1 MPVSRY
7 RAERSAVYVE
17 NHLPVKLENAAVYL
31 YGQVVILGDLE
42 PGQRIELENENLLV
56 WPVGMTWLLADRVCG
71 YPDRADDSN
80 EEYMENIQ
88 KSGLGG
94 YFADHYYSR
103 YNPEVRLGGFIPSS
117 YAGSAGIPAD
127 DQDGKTFYTEPVE
140 LSDGKGRGDL
150 PLWSDGGA
158 VCEYRNGR
166 QLRNMP
172 WSCTER
178 IR

>member
-42 PGQRIELENENLLV
+42 PGQRIELENEKLLV

-80 EEYMENIQ
+80 EEYMENISEIRSRRIFLRIIIIPDITR
-88 KSGLGG
+88 KSDSAAL
-94 YFADHYYSR
+94 FRHPTRDR
-103 YNPEVRLGGFIPSS
+103 PESLLTTR
-117 YAGSAGIPAD
+117 
-127 DQDGKTFYTEPVE
+127 
-140 LSDGKGRGDL
+140 
-150 PLWSDGGA
+150 
-158 VCEYRNGR
+158 
-166 QLRNMP
+166 
-172 WSCTER
+172 TER
-178 IR
+178 RSIRNR

>member
-1 MPVSRY
+1 MRQ
-7 RAERSAVYVE
+7 
-17 NHLPVKLENAAVYL
+17 VYL

-42 PGQRIELENENLLV
+42 PGQRIELENEKLLV

-103 YNPEVRLGGFIPSS
+103 YNPEVRLGALFRHPTRDRPESLL
-117 YAGSAGIPAD
+117 
-127 DQDGKTFYTEPVE
+127 TT
-140 LSDGKGRGDL
+140 R
-150 PLWSDGGA
+150 
-158 VCEYRNGR
+158 
-166 QLRNMP
+166 
-172 WSCTER
+172 TER
-178 IR
+178 RSIRNR